1 MYINY
6 KRRACGTVDYEGQ
19 IIKSST
25 ESYVILRNTL
35 LSLCYIDAHI
45 LVIAS
50 KYYAI
55 HCLPIAPQY
64 NVFSQFG
71 ACANTIM
78 TKEASLTVFVAQ
90 IKYLQK
96 LNELEEK

>member
-1 MYINY
+1 
-6 KRRACGTVDYEGQ
+6 VDYDGQ

-25 ESYVILRNTL
+25 ESYVILRNTFR
-35 LSLCYIDAHI
+35 SLCYIDAHI
-45 LVIAS
+45 LAIAS

-71 ACANTIM
+71 VRKHSHDEISESNSFRCANQVSAKI
-78 TKEASLTVFVAQ
+78 
-90 IKYLQK
+90 
-96 LNELEEK
+96 N